1 MTTTHDTEKHSCG
14 RMGCVPASKRPES
27 WKPTIGPIRH
37 SKGLKRQEAR
47 VARQKLATKRNE
59 ERYQNGT
66 EWQHG

>member
-1 MTTTHDTEKHSCG
+1 
-14 RMGCVPASKRPES
+14 MGCVPASKRPES